1 MNMNKKQIN
10 FFNHCSIILTN
21 FPENNFSVGS
31 KGQPEQS
38 RIQHYTNSIFLSLCL
53 IKLFSTCFQKL
64 TRIIFHFNSFLTTF
78 LINSQFELG
87 KIFC

>member
-10 FFNHCSIILTN
+10 FFNHCSIILKN

-38 RIQHYTNSIFLSLCL
+38 RIQHYTNSFF
-53 IKLFSTCFQKL
+53 KFVFDQTFFHVFSKTC
-64 TRIIFHFNSFLTTF
+64 TNHFSF
-78 LINSQFELG
+78 
-87 KIFC
+87 